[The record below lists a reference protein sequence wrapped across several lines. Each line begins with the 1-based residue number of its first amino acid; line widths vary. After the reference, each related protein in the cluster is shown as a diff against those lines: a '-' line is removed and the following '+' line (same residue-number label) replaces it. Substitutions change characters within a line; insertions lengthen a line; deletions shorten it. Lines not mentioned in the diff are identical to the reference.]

1 MSTKTTF
8 DSCSRR
14 QQILTALT
22 VTPLD
27 SRQLCSL
34 SRTFDKPFTDEQFVR
49 RVMARLVRD
58 RYVLEFIFPDR
69 TKYWKPSQLGYQL
82 VYGPDKPLPGRRAYR
97 SVSPSLERHTRRLA
111 DLLVK
116 LQVTANEQDIELAF
130 IYGDGQTTMSHKS
143 AVKIPDAVIG
153 LKMKRRKTYTLVIEL
168 DCGTEPVYSSKARD
182 SLDKMVS
189 FYTDHES
196 AIGGSYRV
204 LVLFDQAS
212 ARMHHFLDRVA
223 AMNGDPR
230 RRVIKAA
237 LLDTVLQHDDPLTWP
252 ILIDEDRQ
260 LSAMLPGREIN
271 AQTIPSPF
279 LDVPIFA

>member
-1 MSTKTTF
+1 MSTKTTI
-8 DSCSRR
+8 DSYTRR
-14 QQILTALT
+14 QEILTALT

-34 SRTFDKPFTDEQFVR
+34 SQTFEKPFSEEQYVR

-58 RYVLEFIFPDR
+58 RYVLEFVFPDR
-69 TKYWKPSQLGYQL
+69 TKYWKPSKLGYQL
-82 VYGPDKPLPGRRAYR
+82 VYGPDKPIPGRRAYR
-97 SVSPSLERHTRRLA
+97 PISPSLQRHTRRLA

-116 LQVTANEQDIELAF
+116 LQVAAYEQEVEIAF
-130 IYGDGQTTMSHKS
+130 IYGDGQTTLSRES
-143 AVKIPDAVIG
+143 TVKIPDAVIG
-153 LKMKRRKTYTLVIEL
+153 LKMKKRKTYTLVIEL
-168 DCGTEPVYSSKARD
+168 DCGTEPVYSSKSRE
-182 SLDKMVS
+182 SLDKMIS
-189 FYTDHES
+189 FYMDHES
-196 AIGGSYRV
+196 SIGGSYRL
-204 LVLFDQAS
+204 LVLFDQTT

-223 AMNGDPR
+223 AMNHDPR

-237 LLDTVLQHDDPLTWP
+237 PLDTVLQHDDPLTWP

-271 AQTIPSPF
+271 AQTIPSPI